1 MILVPCNTD
10 VAMSITFGG
19 TEFTI
24 SPDTFKIGPS
34 DPDSNSQCV
43 GALSAQDGLGER
55 IAWPYSKQTLTPN
68 RILGSW

>member
-24 SPDTFKIGPS
+24 SPDTFNIGHL
-34 DPDSNSQCV
+34 DSNNKYQCV
-43 GALSAQDGLGER
+43 GALSAEAGLGER
-55 IAWPYSKQTLTPN
+55 VAWPYSKQTLTPS
-68 RILGSW
+68 RILDSW